1 MQKSVRDDCPCT
13 TFIVDIFTAIGSC
26 KLDGWST
33 QIRSN
38 IYKAAMKTKKFIL
51 QFKNNKTERNIL
63 I

>member
-1 MQKSVRDDCPCT
+1 MCLGPSAVAVIK
-13 TFIVDIFTAIGSC
+13 G